1 MFFLDHPGKA
11 FQPLLPSSQPLLA
24 EPHQLRQRVLMI
36 TWGPPG
42 IQNSLSILKSLL
54 QYIYQLSFC
63 CKNINILMGSGD
75 SHVSVFSAYHICLT
89 SGMKNRRKF
98 RDVRSKYNIHVTEL
112 FGMGSLLPLF
122 KTLFASRLRTS
133 TASTCFFQYTL
144 VLHTTSASNG
154 MLQGMP
160 TPSPDISPL
169 CVCIIS
175 TGELSQARN
184 PDIWCILCILCT
196 SRCC

>member
-1 MFFLDHPGKA
+1 
-11 FQPLLPSSQPLLA
+11 
-24 EPHQLRQRVLMI
+24 MI

-63 CKNINILMGSGD
+63 SRNINILTGSGD
-75 SHVSVFSAYHICLT
+75 SHVSMFSAYHICLT

-98 RDVRSKYNIHVTEL
+98 RDVRSKYDIYVTEL

-122 KTLFASRLRTS
+122 KTLFANRLRTS
-133 TASTCFFQYTL
+133 TASTCFFQYTS
-144 VLHTTSASNG
+144 VLHTTSASNR

-175 TGELSQARN
+175 TSKLSQARS
-184 PDIWCILCILCT
+184 PDIWCVLCT